1 MPAIPLLSGSAPQIS
16 NPAATKNDPAKV
28 RDAACQFE
36 SLLIGQ
42 MMKSMH
48 DSGGGWLSD
57 GDEDEAADTATQLA
71 EEQFAQSMAKQGGLG
86 LSRMIV
92 SGLESTPKSAG

>member
-1 MPAIPLLSGSAPQIS
+1 MPAIPLLSSSAPAIA
-16 NPAATKNDPAKV
+16 NPAVAGNDPAKV

-48 DSGGGWLSD
+48 ESGSGWLSD
-57 GDEDEAADTATQLA
+57 GDEDKAGDTATQLA

-92 SGLESTPKSAG
+92 SGLESPPKSAG